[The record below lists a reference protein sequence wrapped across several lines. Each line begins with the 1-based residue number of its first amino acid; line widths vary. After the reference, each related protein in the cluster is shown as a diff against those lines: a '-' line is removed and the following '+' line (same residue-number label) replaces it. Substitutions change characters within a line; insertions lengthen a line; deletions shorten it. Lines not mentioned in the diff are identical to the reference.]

1 MYKTTTRNKS
11 KVTNAYP
18 SIPSSILKA
27 DCYPFN
33 PDGLRNVSFNIVFPY
48 QMLTRMN
55 DDSTKTTLYKND
67 IVETDKPISQWLWL
81 QTVFVR

>member
-33 PDGLRNVSFNIVFPY
+33 PDGLRNVSFNIVFLY
-48 QMLTRMN
+48 QMFTRMN
-55 DDSTKTTLYKND
+55 DDSIKSILLKL
-67 IVETDKPISQWLWL
+67 ISQSCNGYGSKLFSS
-81 QTVFVR
+81 VE